1 MRVSSIFKRLGLKAN
16 LNDPHWGSDKQDG
29 KPQANEGKKPG
40 EGPPDMEQLWRD
52 FNQRLNSMFGQKNR
66 PDGGN
71 NGGGVPPSRPDAGG
85 LRATAGAVAVVA
97 GLIWLASGSFIV
109 QEGQTGVVYTF
120 GKISHTTGAGFN
132 WRWPYPFQSDEVV
145 KVSQMRVVEIGY
157 RGNIK
162 NKQARESLM
171 LTDDE
176 NIIDIQFAV
185 QFKLKDPVAWLLNNR
200 DEEDTVRQVAETSI
214 REIVGKNKMDFV
226 LYEGRDKVALE
237 TQQLMQQILD
247 RYASG
252 VLISNVTLQAVQPP
266 EQVQVAF
273 DDAVR
278 AGQDRERQ
286 KNEGQAYA
294 NDVIPKAH
302 GTASRLLQEAEG
314 YRSMVVEN
322 ATGNAARFKQVLT
335 EYQKAPAVT
344 RDRMYLETMQQIYS
358 STSKVMVDAKSGS
371 NLLYLPLDKLI
382 AQAAATDAAASSA
395 SAAKAAAGSGAT
407 SSVSSETMQTVEVNR
422 PRDPR
427 SREALRDRE
436 SR

>member
-1 MRVSSIFKRLGLKAN
+1 MKRLGLKLS
-16 LNDPHWGSDKQDG
+16 LNDPRWGKDN

-52 FNQRLNSMFGQKNR
+52 FNQKLNGLFGQKR
-66 PDGGN
+66 PNGDNN
-71 NGGGVPPSRPDAGG
+71 NGGGDGGAPRPDISGG
-85 LRATAGAVAVVA
+85 VRATAGAIGAVVA
-97 GLIWLASGSFIV
+97 LIWLASGSFIV

-120 GKISHTTGAGFN
+120 GKVSHTTGSGFN
-132 WRWPYPFQSDEVV
+132 WRWPYPFQSDETV
-145 KVSQMRVVEIGY
+145 KVSQMRMVEIGY

-162 NKQARESLM
+162 NKQTRESLM

-185 QFKLKDPVAWLLNNR
+185 QFKLNNPVAWLMNNR

-214 REIVGKNKMDFV
+214 REIVGRNKMDFV
-226 LYEGRDKVALE
+226 LYEGRDKVAFE

-252 VLISNVTLQAVQPP
+252 VLISSVTLQAVQPP

-273 DDAVR
+273 DDAVK
-278 AGQDRERQ
+278 AGQDLERQ

-294 NDVIPKAH
+294 NDIIPKAR
-302 GTASRLLQEAEG
+302 GYASRLQQEAEA

-322 ATGNAARFKQVLT
+322 ATGNASRFKQVLV

-344 RDRMYLETMQQIYS
+344 RDRMYLDTMQQIFS
-358 STSKVMVDAKSGS
+358 SASKVMVDAKTGS

-382 AQAAATDAAASSA
+382 AQAAATDAQ
-395 SAAKAAAGSGAT
+395 AAAARAAAQAAANPP
-407 SSVSSETMQTVEVNR
+407 SSTTALPSDLMPSVEVNR
-422 PRDPR
+422 VRDPR
-427 SREALRDRE
+427 SRDSLRDRE